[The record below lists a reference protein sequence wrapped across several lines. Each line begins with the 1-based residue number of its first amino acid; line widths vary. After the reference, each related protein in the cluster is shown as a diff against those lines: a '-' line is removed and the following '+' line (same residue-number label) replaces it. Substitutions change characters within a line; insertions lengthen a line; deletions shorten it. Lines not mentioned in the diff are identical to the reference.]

1 VEHGSSAWA
10 LSQPCR
16 HKRPLI
22 NIHDE
27 SPHRALIVQMLIY
40 PPELGFDKKKEQTR
54 RMSERSVLMVERA
67 DLEITTTGVL
77 APENGS

>member
-40 PPELGFDKKKEQTR
+40 PPELGFDKKKR
-54 RMSERSVLMVERA
+54 ANSADEREKRF
-67 DLEITTTGVL
+67 
-77 APENGS
+77 NGREG